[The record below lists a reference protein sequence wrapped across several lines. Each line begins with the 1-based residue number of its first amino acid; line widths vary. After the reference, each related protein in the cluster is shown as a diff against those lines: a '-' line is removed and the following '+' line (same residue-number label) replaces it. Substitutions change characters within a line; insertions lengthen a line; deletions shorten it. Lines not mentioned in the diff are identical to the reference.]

1 MLYHYYI
8 IIVTLK
14 NNNNLIN
21 LIKTSTDAWS
31 YFLAM
36 NCQAANA
43 AQMSP
48 LKAEVLQQVP
58 TCAAEEFLKKK
69 NHYFQPDLLGYL
81 AVSFNKLLW
90 SLAHNPLLHKTD
102 AELYYSML
110 SVKILF

>member
-36 NCQAANA
+36 NCQAAYA
-43 AQMSP
+43 ALMSP

-69 NHYFQPDLLGYL
+69 KSLF
-81 AVSFNKLLW
+81 STW
-90 SLAHNPLLHKTD
+90 SPW
-102 AELYYSML
+102 
-110 SVKILF
+110 IPGCFI

>member
-31 YFLAM
+31 DFLTV
-36 NCQAANA
+36 NCQAAYA
-43 AQMSP
+43 ALMSP

-58 TCAAEEFLKKK
+58 TCAAWKISPKTL
-69 NHYFQPDLLGYL
+69 YFPSHLLGYL
-81 AVSFNKLLW
+81 AVSLNKLLW
-90 SLAHNPLLHKTD
+90 SLAQNPLLHKTD
-102 AELYYSML
+102 AGLCYSML
-110 SVKILF
+110 NVKILF